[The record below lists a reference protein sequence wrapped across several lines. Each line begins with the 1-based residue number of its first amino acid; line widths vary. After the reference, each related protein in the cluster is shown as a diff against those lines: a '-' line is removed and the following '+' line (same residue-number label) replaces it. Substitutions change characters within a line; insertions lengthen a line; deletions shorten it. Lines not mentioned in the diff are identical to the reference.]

1 MSSSQNWKILLF
13 RVFLYLHGDSIGVVE
28 LTRGRAYW
36 FSHKFFASCNDVCT
50 LKNKMTY
57 TYPPKVVFGVSYLI
71 AHWINKLTPRYPKK
85 KKRVCKGICVFSFW
99 FLGNYQI
106 EGGVVTYFPLIM
118 PNSLISNTLLYFKKS
133 PLFWPATC
141 FSFHYEFCF
150 LFTSFQQDFSL
161 SHYFSWSI
169 TIMLFN
175 SHLKNPNLQSLKIP
189 SKPTKSSKTCL
200 IMSKYFTK

>member
-1 MSSSQNWKILLF
+1 MLSHLMSSSQNWKILLF

-36 FSHKFFASCNDVCT
+36 FSHKYFASCNDVCT

-118 PNSLISNTLLYFKKS
+118 PNSLISNTLLYFKKI
-133 PLFWPATC
+133 P
-141 FSFHYEFCF
+141 SFGRPHA
-150 LFTSFQQDFSL
+150 SL
-161 SHYFSWSI
+161 STMNFVFFSRHFNKISHFLIIFHGLSQLCYSI
-169 TIMLFN
+169 
-175 SHLKNPNLQSLKIP
+175 
-189 SKPTKSSKTCL
+189 L
-200 IMSKYFTK
+200 I